1 MYVETRED
9 LRQMSYDVCVIGLG
23 AMGTAAT
30 LELASRGAS
39 VVALDQFSLGH
50 DRGSSHGETRIIRSV
65 YMEGN
70 IYDPLL
76 KAAYEGWH
84 RLEKEIGR
92 KFLHLTGGLDI
103 SLVEDGA
110 FEAALE
116 AAMAGGHEHDVLDGP
131 ALEARFP
138 LFDLK
143 GKARAV
149 YAPGSGLLDSDAAT
163 MAMRAAAQRQGA
175 ELRGDCQV
183 MSWSRSG
190 SDFEIETATG
200 SIHAKKLIIAA
211 GAWTEKLL
219 PGLKHVLIPE
229 RQVVGWFDVQNP
241 DSQSIPIFQI
251 ETEARERFYGFPPH
265 KGQGLKLGLFHHRY
279 QRGPDFIAPQGIDN
293 EDERRLS
300 KPAKHYLRGINPKP
314 QRLMECRFTLAPDD
328 RFLIGPWPDD
338 PDITLLSPCSG
349 HGYKFVPAIGE
360 IAADLVM
367 EKEPSIDIGPFSVER
382 VF

>member
-1 MYVETRED
+1 MK
-9 LRQMSYDVCVIGLG
+9 YDVCVIGLG

-30 LELASRGAS
+30 LELAARGAS
-39 VVALDQFSLGH
+39 VIGLDQFGLGH
-50 DRGSSHGETRIIRSV
+50 DLGSSHGETRIIRSV

-76 KAAYEGWH
+76 KAAYDGWH
-84 RLEKEIGR
+84 RFEKASGR

-103 SLVEDGA
+103 SLVADGA

-116 AAMAGGHEHDVLDGP
+116 AATAGGHDHEILDGQ

-163 MAMRAAAQRQGA
+163 MAMRTAAKRLGA
-175 ELRGDCQV
+175 DLRGDFPV
-183 MSWSRSG
+183 AGWTRSG
-190 SDFEIETATG
+190 SNFEIDTATG
-200 SIHAKKLIIAA
+200 TIQAKKLIIAA
-211 GAWTEKLL
+211 GAWTGNLL
-219 PGLKHVLIPE
+219 PALKQVLIPE
-229 RQVVGWFDVQNP
+229 RQVVGWYNVP
-241 DSQSIPIFQI
+241 DTGPQTIPIFQI

-265 KGQGLKLGLFHHRY
+265 KGKGLKLGLFHHRY
-279 QRGPDFIAPQGIDN
+279 QRGRDYIDPKGIDG
-293 EDERRLS
+293 EDEHRLS
-300 KPAKHYLRGINPKP
+300 EPARHYLRGINPKP

-360 IAADLVM
+360 IAADLAM
-367 EKEPSIDIGPFSVER
+367 ETEPGIDIGPFSVER
-382 VF
+382 VL